1 MESGMQENE
10 MRRFD
15 MAKCTPGGISGYAG
29 EEIALTGCLG
39 QRHIGCAMKDGILHV
54 EGTPGNAIAAYLDGG
69 SIYVDGNVQD
79 AAADTMNAGL
89 LAVRGSAGDALA
101 YGMRGGRVYVLG
113 DVGYRAGVHMK
124 AYGEHRGVLVVG
136 GRTGSFLGEYLAGGI
151 IIVLGLGH
159 EGEDIT
165 GHFCGSGMYAGTIYL
180 RTERTVRNLSDKLV
194 MRSVPASELDQV
206 VRPVVEDF
214 ASVFSIPVDRCLE
227 GGFIAIEADESKSYS
242 QLYAAV

>member
-10 MRRFD
+10 MRRLD

-101 YGMRGGRVYVLG
+101 YGMRGGRVYV
-113 DVGYRAGVHMK
+113 
-124 AYGEHRGVLVVG
+124 
-136 GRTGSFLGEYLAGGI
+136 
-151 IIVLGLGH
+151 
-159 EGEDIT
+159 EGPDRSSASILQEASSSSWGWI
-165 GHFCGSGMYAGTIYL
+165 M
-180 RTERTVRNLSDKLV
+180 RERTSQAISAEAACTRE
-194 MRSVPASELDQV
+194 RSTSGRRGL
-206 VRPVVEDF
+206 
-214 ASVFSIPVDRCLE
+214 
-227 GGFIAIEADESKSYS
+227 
-242 QLYAAV
+242 

>member
-10 MRRFD
+10 MRRLD

-165 GHFCGSGMYAGTIYL
+165 GHFCGSGMRRGL
-180 RTERTVRNLSDKLV
+180 R
-194 MRSVPASELDQV
+194 M
-206 VRPVVEDF
+206 
-214 ASVFSIPVDRCLE
+214 
-227 GGFIAIEADESKSYS
+227 
-242 QLYAAV
+242 

>member
-1 MESGMQENE
+1 
-10 MRRFD
+10 

-101 YGMRGGRVYVLG
+101 YGMRGGRVYVMG

-124 AYGEHRGVLVVG
+124 AYAWGWVMR
-136 GRTGSFLGEYLAGGI
+136 
-151 IIVLGLGH
+151 
-159 EGEDIT
+159 
-165 GHFCGSGMYAGTIYL
+165 
-180 RTERTVRNLSDKLV
+180 ERTSQAISAEAACTRE
-194 MRSVPASELDQV
+194 RSTSGRRGL
-206 VRPVVEDF
+206 
-214 ASVFSIPVDRCLE
+214 
-227 GGFIAIEADESKSYS
+227 
-242 QLYAAV
+242 